1 MMQRIVI
8 VGSGSSG
15 KSTLA
20 QQIGE
25 SLGLG
30 VVHLDRLLW
39 KPGWVRISP
48 QEQEAVVADAVSG
61 PKWIIDGDHP
71 RTQAIRFAASNTII
85 FLDFPRW
92 ICVLRTVKRFLQN
105 RGRSRVGMA
114 AGCPERL
121 NLTLLRWVWRYPQDN
136 RAQVLEN
143 IMRRGEGCRVV
154 TLRSPKEVQRF
165 LGALQCEG
173 D

>member
-1 MMQRIVI
+1 MDRIVI
-8 VGSGSSG
+8 VGSGGSG

-25 SLGLG
+25 ALGLDI
-30 VVHLDRLLW
+30 VHLDRLLW

-48 QEQEAVVADAVSG
+48 QEQEAVVREVVSRAR
-61 PKWIIDGDHP
+61 WIIDGDHL
-71 RTQAIRFAASNTII
+71 RTQAIRFAAADTVV

-92 ICVLRTVKRFLQN
+92 ICVWRTVKRFLQS
-105 RGRSRVGMA
+105 RDRSRVGMA

-136 RAQVLEN
+136 RAQVVAN
-143 IMRRGEGCRVV
+143 ITRWGGSGQVV
-154 TLRSPKEVQRF
+154 TLRSPQEVRRF
-165 LGALQCEG
+165 LDALPSER